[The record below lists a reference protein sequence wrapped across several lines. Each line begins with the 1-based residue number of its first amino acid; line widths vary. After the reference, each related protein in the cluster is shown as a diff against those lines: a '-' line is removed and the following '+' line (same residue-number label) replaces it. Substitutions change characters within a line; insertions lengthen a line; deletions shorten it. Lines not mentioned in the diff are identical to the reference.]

1 MSHIKDIFPSL
12 GMDLGKSDERNPSS
26 TKKGPGRKHAQG
38 ATKGKSKGS
47 TYFKRSAVNRVKVAQ
62 QTDNVTN
69 TPLKAATRGG

>member
-12 GMDLGKSDERNPSS
+12 GMYLGPSSERNPSA
-26 TKKGPGRKHAQG
+26 TKQGPGRKHRQG
-38 ATKGKSKGS
+38 ATKGKAKVS
-47 TYFKRSAVNRVKVAQ
+47 TFKRATVNKVKAQQ

>member
-12 GMDLGKSDERNPSS
+12 GMNLGKTDDRNPSA
-26 TKKGPGRKHAQG
+26 TKKGPGRKHTEG
-38 ATKGKSKGS
+38 AKKGKSKGS
-47 TYFKRSAVNRVKVAQ
+47 TFKRAAVNKVKVQQ

>member
-1 MSHIKDIFPSL
+1 MSLIKDIFPSL
-12 GMDLGKSDERNPSS
+12 GMNLGKTDDRNPSA
-26 TKKGPGRKHAQG
+26 TKKGPGRKHKEG

-47 TYFKRSAVNRVKVAQ
+47 TFKRAAVNKVKVQ